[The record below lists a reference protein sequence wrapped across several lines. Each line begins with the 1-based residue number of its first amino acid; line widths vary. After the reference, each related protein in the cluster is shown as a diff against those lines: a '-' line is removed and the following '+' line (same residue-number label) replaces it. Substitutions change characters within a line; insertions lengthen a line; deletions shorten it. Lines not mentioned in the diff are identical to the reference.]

1 MSHHAPA
8 SARPHVLIVGAGF
21 GGLAAAQHL
30 AHVPVDVTVVDR
42 HDYHTF
48 HPLLYQVASSLLNA
62 EDVGRP
68 LRAMFHHQRNITIR
82 EATVTDIDWQA
93 HRALLDQGDSLPFD
107 YLVLAAGAVVNYF
120 GTPGA
125 QEHAVPLYTLPDA
138 IRLRNQILGR
148 FEATER
154 DHALLAEGALT
165 FVVVGAGPTGVETA
179 GALVDMLHNVLAKD
193 YPDLALNQARVILV
207 ERGPAVLPAYGER
220 LRAYAAKT
228 LQERGVDLRLG
239 PAITEV
245 SGARARL
252 STGEELPARTVIW
265 AGGLRANPLAATLSA
280 AQGHAGRVA
289 VGSDLSVKGH
299 PNVFVIGDMAQIS
312 DDGKS
317 LPQLAQ
323 PAIQAGKHAA
333 HQITRRL
340 LGEPGAP
347 FHYINPGTMA
357 TIGRGAAVCEFP
369 NGLALDGSVAWL
381 AWLGVHLVELGGMR
395 DQLDVL
401 TSWGWAFLTNERAAR
416 IIIDPHEIGA
426 SSATA
431 TASGH

>member
-1 MSHHAPA
+1 MSRPA
-8 SARPHVLIVGAGF
+8 RANVRPRVLIVGAGF

-30 AHVPVDVTVVDR
+30 VHVPVDVTLVDR

-48 HPLLYQVASSLLNA
+48 HPLLYQVASSLVNS

-68 LRAMFHHQRNITIR
+68 LRAMFHHQRNVTIR
-82 EATVTDIDWQA
+82 EAVVTGVDWQA
-93 HRALLDQGDSLPFD
+93 QRALLDHGDSLPFD

-125 QEHAVPLYTLPDA
+125 ERHAFPLYTLPDA
-138 IRLRNQILGR
+138 VRLRNQILGR

-154 DHALLAEGALT
+154 DPALLADGALT
-165 FVVVGAGPTGVETA
+165 FVVVGGGPTGVETA
-179 GALVDMLHNVLAKD
+179 GALVDMLHNVLVKD

-207 ERGPAVLPAYGER
+207 ERGPVVLAPYTEH

-228 LQERGVDLRLG
+228 LRERGVDLCLG
-239 PAITEV
+239 PALTEV
-245 SGARARL
+245 DGARARL
-252 STGEELPARTVIW
+252 STGEELSTHTVIW

-280 AQGHAGRVA
+280 AQGHGGRVV
-289 VGSDLSVKGH
+289 VGHDLSVEGH
-299 PNVFVIGDMAQIS
+299 PNVFVIGDMAQVS
-312 DDGKS
+312 QDGQA

-323 PAIQAGKHAA
+323 PAIQAGKHVAR
-333 HQITRRL
+333 QITRRL
-340 LGEPGAP
+340 LNESGAP
-347 FHYINPGTMA
+347 FHYTNPGTMA

-369 NGLALDGSVAWL
+369 NGVRLDGSVAWL

-416 IIIDPHEIGA
+416 IIIDPHEIA
-426 SSATA
+426 NPSD
-431 TASGH
+431 

>member
-1 MSHHAPA
+1 MSQPA
-8 SARPHVLIVGAGF
+8 AAGSRPQVLIVGAGF

-30 AHVPVDVTVVDR
+30 AHVPVDVTLVDR

-48 HPLLYQVASSLLNA
+48 QPLLYQVASSLVNA

-68 LRAMFHHQRNITIR
+68 LRAMFHHQRNIIVR
-82 EATVTDIDWQA
+82 EATVTGVDWQA

-125 QEHAVPLYTLPDA
+125 ERHAFPLYSLPDA
-138 IRLRNQILGR
+138 VRLRNQVLGR

-154 DHALLAEGALT
+154 NSALLADGALT
-165 FVVVGAGPTGVETA
+165 FVVVGGGPTGVETA
-179 GALVDMLHNVLAKD
+179 GALTDMIHNVLAKD
-193 YPDLALNQARVILV
+193 YPDLALNQARVLLV
-207 ERGPAVLPAYGER
+207 ERGPVILPPYNGH
-220 LRAYAAKT
+220 LRDYAAKT

-239 PAITEV
+239 PALVEV
-245 SGARARL
+245 SGDRARL
-252 STGEELPARTVIW
+252 STGEEIPTQTVIW
-265 AGGLRANPLAATLSA
+265 AGGLRVNPLAATLSA
-280 AQGHAGRVA
+280 EQGHDGRVA
-289 VGSDLSVKGH
+289 VGSDLSVEGH
-299 PNVFVIGDMAQIS
+299 PNVFVIGDMAHVSAGGQP
-312 DDGKS
+312 

-323 PAIQAGKHAA
+323 PAIQAGKHVAR
-333 HQITRRL
+333 QITCRL
-340 LGEPGAP
+340 LNQPTAP
-347 FHYINPGTMA
+347 FHYTNLGTMA

-369 NGLALDGSVAWL
+369 NGVRLDGSVAWL

-416 IIIDPHEIGA
+416 IIIDPHEIA
-426 SSATA
+426 PSSA
-431 TASGH
+431 SGQ